1 MKPHASSVTGII
13 KGYNVEKSEQLNELA
28 TALAKAQGEL
38 ENASKS
44 SANPHFKSKYADLAE
59 ILNTVRPVFSANGLS
74 VTQCP
79 GFAAGMVTVETLLM
93 HVSGQWISSTIS
105 APVGKQDAQGVG
117 SAITYCRRYSL
128 AAVAGIAQEDDD
140 GNASIGQSPK
150 AAKPQRQPEYDFTAA
165 IADICQAKDLNA
177 LQVSFT
183 AAYRAANGNHGM
195 QATLTTQKDKRKAEL
210 TE

>member
-1 MKPHASSVTGII
+1 
-13 KGYNVEKSEQLNELA
+13 VEKSEQLNELA

-79 GFAAGMVTVETLLM
+79 GFANGMVTVETLLM

-140 GNASIGQSPK
+140 GNASIGQTPK
-150 AAKPQRQPEYDFTAA
+150 AAKTQRQPDYDFTAA
-165 IADICQAKDLNA
+165 IADIFQAKDLGA
-177 LQVSFT
+177 LQASFT
-183 AAYRAANGNHGM
+183 AAYRAANGNAAM
-195 QATLTTQKDKRKAEL
+195 QATLTTQKDKRKTEL
-210 TE
+210 TEQAE

>member
-1 MKPHASSVTGII
+1 M
-13 KGYNVEKSEQLNELA
+13 EKSEQLNELA

-79 GFAAGMVTVETLLM
+79 GFANGMVTVETLLM
-93 HVSGQWISSTIS
+93 HVSGQWIISTIS

-140 GNASIGQSPK
+140 GNASIGQTPK
-150 AAKPQRQPEYDFTAA
+150 AAKTQRQPDYDFTAA
-165 IADICQAKDLNA
+165 IADICQAKDLGA
-177 LQVSFT
+177 LQASFT
-183 AAYRAANGNHGM
+183 AAYRAANGNAAM
-195 QATLTTQKDKRKAEL
+195 QATLTTQKDKRKTEL
-210 TE
+210 TEQAE

>member
-1 MKPHASSVTGII
+1 M
-13 KGYNVEKSEQLNELA
+13 EKSEQLNELA

-79 GFAAGMVTVETLLM
+79 GFANGMVTVETLLM

-140 GNASIGQSPK
+140 GNASIGQTPK
-150 AAKPQRQPEYDFTAA
+150 AAKTQRQPDYDFTAA
-165 IADICQAKDLNA
+165 IADIFQAKDLGA
-177 LQVSFT
+177 LQASFT
-183 AAYRAANGNHGM
+183 AAYRAANGNAAM
-195 QATLTTQKDKRKAEL
+195 QATLTTQKDKRKTEL
-210 TE
+210 TEQAE